1 MSPRPDRAGTPEE
14 GDDRGGRFS
23 LTSDEHTN
31 FSLSHKHTGLH
42 GDGQRIQAGSINWA
56 VALPV
61 GVGIILTTPNGLHT
75 YRIGVANNG
84 ALTATKLT

>member
-1 MSPRPDRAGTPEE
+1 MRSSHDGSAPAPDGSSKKFDLSA
-14 GDDRGGRFS
+14 S
-23 LTSDEHTN
+23 EHTN
-31 FSLSHKHTGLH
+31 FSLSHKHTGIH

-56 VALPV
+56 GALQV
-61 GVGIILTTPNGLHT
+61 GVGLILTTPNGLHT